1 MRFITNFLLALAF
14 AGLALTVA
22 SCCSSD
28 GDVLNPIVHNEG
40 GGGTT

>member
-28 GDVLNPIVHNEG
+28 GDVLPIVHNEG
-40 GGGTT
+40 DGGAV